1 MHLRPYKS
9 CDAEKIVSWIKDE
22 RSFRLWSSDRFGD
35 FPLTADALNS
45 YYSEYRDNDRHLE
58 FTAYDDKG
66 ICGHMIMRF
75 TDVERKTV
83 RFGFVIVDSERR
95 GQGLGKSMLAMAE
108 NYAFDFLGAE
118 KITLGV
124 FENNPAALHCYLAAG
139 FSMIGTEDGYYS
151 FHGEE
156 WKCTE
161 MELIHKE

>member
-1 MHLRPYKS
+1 M
-9 CDAEKIVSWIKDE
+9 
-22 RSFRLWSSDRFGD
+22 
-35 FPLTADALNS
+35 
-45 YYSEYRDNDRHLE
+45 
-58 FTAYDDKG
+58 
-66 ICGHMIMRF
+66 
-75 TDVERKTV
+75 